1 VTSFCKLHD
10 IVDEEREG
18 LLTQV
23 VNHLSTQSSS
33 AATSVGAVSPIDFK
47 TQVDVKSKYGSAAKK
62 HELSIVK
69 GAGID
74 SSVRA
79 FCKQYEVNDKEC
91 TTLSTQVTSY
101 LLKQSGSA
109 PVTAA
114 APAAAASAPA
124 AGGAGTPSPIDFETK
139 VDVKSKKGGPPRKET
154 LKITRGAAIE
164 NQVRSFCQQYEVKD
178 SECNPLIGQVTDYL
192 LKQSPAAPAA
202 SSPGNAAS
210 AASPTNAEGSTTPSP
225 IDFETMVTV
234 KSKSKG
240 TQSKQMLK
248 ITKGVSI
255 EATVVTFCKLH
266 DVTDPDCT
274 PLTQQVVKYLST
286 RK

>member
-1 VTSFCKLHD
+1 MVMGRCPVLRVLCCCFD
-10 IVDEEREG
+10 GR
-18 LLTQV
+18 
-23 VNHLSTQSSS
+23 
-33 AATSVGAVSPIDFK
+33 
-47 TQVDVKSKYGSAAKK
+47 YGSAAKK
-62 HELSIVK
+62 HELSIQK

-154 LKITRGAAIE
+154 LKITRGACVI
-164 NQVRSFCQQYEVKD
+164 VYSR
-178 SECNPLIGQVTDYL
+178 
-192 LKQSPAAPAA
+192 
-202 SSPGNAAS
+202 
-210 AASPTNAEGSTTPSP
+210 
-225 IDFETMVTV
+225 
-234 KSKSKG
+234 
-240 TQSKQMLK
+240 
-248 ITKGVSI
+248 TKH
-255 EATVVTFCKLH
+255 ALC
-266 DVTDPDCT
+266 
-274 PLTQQVVKYLST
+274 
-286 RK
+286 